1 MEGSVVSLR
10 RRSQDSSLLASGLF
24 TPQFSQMCNLRVVA
38 RLTPAVFE
46 RSQIQPLAMSVCLE
60 RCRREPFWC
69 FRAKGCVD
77 VERPQGEM
85 LT

>member
-1 MEGSVVSLR
+1 V
-10 RRSQDSSLLASGLF
+10 LASGLF

-38 RLTPAVFE
+38 RLTRQYPRGSKFE
-46 RSQIQPLAMSVCLE
+46 PRAMSACLE
-60 RCRREPFWC
+60 RYRREAFWC